1 MGCVARIDLRRRD
14 TPEVDLGAEVQEALD
29 LGDRATYT
37 MQPKLALNFRA
48 CLHLLSDGITAVW
61 RHALL
66 GESFRDRERLEWF
79 EAESNVWREAVGEG
93 REHTPA

>member
-37 MQPKLALNFRA
+37 MQPKLALNF
-48 CLHLLSDGITAVW
+48 
-61 RHALL
+61 
-66 GESFRDRERLEWF
+66 
-79 EAESNVWREAVGEG
+79 
-93 REHTPA
+93 